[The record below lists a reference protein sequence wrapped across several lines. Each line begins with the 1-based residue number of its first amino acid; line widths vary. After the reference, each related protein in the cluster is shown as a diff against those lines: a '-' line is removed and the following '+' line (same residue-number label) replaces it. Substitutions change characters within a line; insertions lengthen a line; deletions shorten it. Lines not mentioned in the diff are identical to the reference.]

1 LYAFKLFEGFLIG
14 RGITYIG
21 NAMKRCLN
29 QKKETT
35 MKTKVLLLGA
45 IVTAFTYSTFAG
57 DLFLSP
63 RAKENQIKIA
73 SDTTPGQVT
82 TIVYQSP
89 STPVLLSPRAQGN
102 QIQVVKGTNN
112 DVNPA
117 LVCRKMMSGSPKAVA
132 ACADNPNMPACNPVT
147 VAPLK

>member
-1 LYAFKLFEGFLIG
+1 
-14 RGITYIG
+14 
-21 NAMKRCLN
+21 
-29 QKKETT
+29 
-35 MKTKVLLLGA
+35 MKTKILLLGA
-45 IVTAFTYSTFAG
+45 IMTAFTYSTFAG

-63 RAKENQIKIA
+63 RAKDNQIKIT

-82 TIVYQSP
+82 TVAYQSP
-89 STPVLLSPRAQGN
+89 AAPALLSPRALGN
-102 QIQVVKGTNN
+102 QTKVVSGVNN

-117 LVCRKMMSGSPKAVA
+117 LACRKMMTGSPKAVA